1 MTLFC
6 AKAKAYLERLL
17 FTRQLRI
24 VLIVKFTEFN
34 ATEENRL
41 YYFLAWFRRRKHTWD
56 YEDRYGTSAI
66 ARFRENFSEPL

>member
-41 YYFLAWFRRRKHTWD
+41 YYFLA
-56 YEDRYGTSAI
+56 
-66 ARFRENFSEPL
+66 

>member
-1 MTLFC
+1 MTLFG

-34 ATEENRL
+34 AMEENRL
-41 YYFLAWFRRRKHTWD
+41 YYYFLA
-56 YEDRYGTSAI
+56 
-66 ARFRENFSEPL
+66 